1 MIQVVTSLDFR
12 GCEVTFFGVMLKVII
27 FGGSEVIFLGL
38 LATSNQGIKM
48 SLPMSWQS
56 QALLSATDLK
66 LGESGNPPSGKCTV
80 MIKDPESF
88 RNSHL
93 GTHQRK
99 THHFGAQQLREK
111 IPAAIDEMECTG
123 SVRDN
128 PILYQIII
136 PHITRISI

>member
-1 MIQVVTSLDFR
+1 
-12 GCEVTFFGVMLKVII
+12 
-27 FGGSEVIFLGL
+27 
-38 LATSNQGIKM
+38 M

-80 MIKDPESF
+80 MIEDAESF

-99 THHFGAQQLREK
+99 THHFGAQQLREQFQRQLK
-111 IPAAIDEMECTG
+111 RFAQAMKWNVREVFVTIPSSIK
-123 SVRDN
+123 SLY
-128 PILYQIII
+128 PILPGSQFE
-136 PHITRISI
+136 

>member
-1 MIQVVTSLDFR
+1 M
-12 GCEVTFFGVMLKVII
+12 
-27 FGGSEVIFLGL
+27 
-38 LATSNQGIKM
+38 N
-48 SLPMSWQS
+48 WQS

-80 MIKDPESF
+80 MIEDPESF

-99 THHFGAQQLREK
+99 THHFGAQYLREK
-111 IPAAIDEMECTG
+111 IPAATEEVCSSNEMECTG

-128 PILYQIII
+128 PILYQIITPYYRGSQYEI
-136 PHITRISI
+136 I